1 MKMETGNLEGTRL
14 VQHVRQ
20 PMCCETCIASVVVV
34 LLSSTGNTELPN
46 KFDVVRVDLQP
57 SEQYKSVR
65 PVVHTCM
72 GIEYIY
78 SLSTSTDTCTHK
90 MVLAGLR
97 PEVVM
102 EICSRAVSFWT
113 YQVSTTAIAS
123 FAGHPFILQVCLY
136 YTHVD

>member
-20 PMCCETCIASVVVV
+20 PMCCGTCTASVVVV

-65 PVVHTCM
+65 P
-72 GIEYIY
+72 
-78 SLSTSTDTCTHK
+78 
-90 MVLAGLR
+90 
-97 PEVVM
+97 
-102 EICSRAVSFWT
+102 CSRPHAYKYKYICTLV
-113 YQVSTTAIAS
+113 
-123 FAGHPFILQVCLY
+123 H
-136 YTHVD
+136 